1 MQLTNFRVLED
12 HIEMFLEKSKD
23 STEISVIIFCLL
35 GKSPLLKEKY
45 RNEGGQ
51 LVGGVK

>member
-1 MQLTNFRVLED
+1 MQFTNLRLLEE

-23 STEISVIIFCLL
+23 STENSVIIFCLL
-35 GKSPLLKEKY
+35 GKSPLIKEKY